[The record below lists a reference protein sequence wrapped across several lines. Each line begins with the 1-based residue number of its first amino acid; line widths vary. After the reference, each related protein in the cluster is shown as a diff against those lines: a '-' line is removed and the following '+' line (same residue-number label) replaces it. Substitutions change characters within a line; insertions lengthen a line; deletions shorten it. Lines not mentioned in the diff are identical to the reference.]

1 MKKVVEN
8 TKQKKALKAKIE
20 VAEKLKKIQK
30 EDPTKLAQYIDNIL
44 KESKMELETIE
55 GKKWKDGG
63 KMRLHSGK
71 NLISPTSAFLQ
82 KDF

>member
-1 MKKVVEN
+1 MKKVVAN

-30 EDPTKLAQYIDNIL
+30 EDPSKLAQYIDNIL

-63 KMRLHSGK
+63 KALLHSGK
-71 NLISPTSAFLQ
+71 ISSV
-82 KDF
+82 